1 MPLLPILIFL
11 PMAMAL
17 VAIAAGR
24 CGHGLRDGIVGGT
37 GAVIFGLCVLVAV
50 SGGGA
55 YSIPA
60 FCGFGL
66 TLRAD
71 GFRALYCC
79 VASFMWMMTGFF
91 TPDYMSHGHART
103 RYAFFNLMTLG
114 ATLGVFLSDDLYTT
128 FVFFEIMSFTSYVW
142 VAQEETEGALKA
154 AGTYLAVAVIGGLT
168 TLMGLFLLH
177 FHLGTLSFDGL
188 QTAMAAAGDKP
199 VLTVAAWLTL
209 VGFAGKAGMFP
220 VHIWLPKA
228 HPVAPAPAS
237 ALLSGIL
244 TKSGVFGLIVIC
256 SRLMPGN
263 AAFGNALLV
272 LASITMF
279 MGALLALFSTDLKR
293 TLACS
298 SMSQIGFIAV
308 GLSMMVLLG
317 EHGSLAAYGTVMHMA
332 NHSLIK
338 LVLFMCAGVVYMN
351 AHALDLNEIR
361 GFGRKKPLLHIA
373 FFLGATSIACIPPI
387 GSGYNSKSLL
397 HEAILEL
404 IVHNQ
409 EHGHIWLP
417 YKAAEILF
425 LISGGLTVAY
435 MVKLYV
441 CIFWQK
447 HPTRQAQFDSQ
458 RQYMKPLSAAAILI
472 SAVIL
477 PFLGALPEMTL
488 GYLGEQSAHFFGQHA
503 VEHAIPYFSL
513 ANLEGAAI
521 SISIGAAVYL
531 LIVRPLLMRKGEYIN
546 RWPAWLDLE
555 TLLYKPLLMDVLPT
569 AADLVV
575 GTLARLP
582 DSRLV
587 KVYIPG
593 AVTFVTR
600 TLASIPDG
608 TLVTRVIPALV
619 TGLTRFF
626 AELPEHLVMLMRRI
640 FFRKRRTR
648 AAIPVGTPFT
658 YACGMALNA
667 VAAFLNRTLLRR
679 KPLPTDFEVI
689 LAASWH
695 ELKEDTRALTV
706 SVSFGLLLLCVGLF
720 ITCLYLLR

>member
-1 MPLLPILIFL
+1 MALLPVVILL
-11 PMAMAL
+11 PMVMAAICVLAGRVGNALRDAL
-17 VAIAAGR
+17 VS
-24 CGHGLRDGIVGGT
+24 LT
-37 GAVIFGLCVLVAV
+37 GAVIFALCVLIAV
-50 SGGGA
+50 MGGGEFA
-55 YSIPA
+55 IPA

-66 TLRAD
+66 TLKAD
-71 GFRALYCC
+71 GFRMLYSCI
-79 VASFMWMMTGFF
+79 AAFMWMMSGFF
-91 TPDYMSHGHART
+91 TPDYMRHGHART
-103 RYAFFNLMTLG
+103 RYSFFNLMTLG

-188 QTAMAAAGDKP
+188 QAAMAASGSKP
-199 VLTVAAWLTL
+199 VLTVATWLTL

-244 TKSGVFGLIVIC
+244 TKSGIFGLIVIC

-279 MGALLALFSTDLKR
+279 LGALLALFSTDLKR

-298 SMSQIGFIAV
+298 SMSQVGFIAV

-317 EHGSLAAYGTVMHMA
+317 AEGSLAAYGTVMHMA

-351 AHALDLNEIR
+351 AHSLDLNEIR
-361 GFGRKKPLLHIA
+361 GFGRKKPLLHLA

-404 IVHNQ
+404 IHELQ
-409 EHGHIWLP
+409 LHGHMWWP

-435 MVKLYV
+435 MIKLYI

-447 HPTRQAQFDSQ
+447 NPTRQEEYDEQY
-458 RQYMKPLSAAAILI
+458 RYMKPLSALAIVL
-472 SAVIL
+472 SAIVL
-477 PFLGALPEMTL
+477 PVLGALPGKTL
-488 GYLGEQSAHFFGQHA
+488 EWLAVQSESFFGQHA
-503 VEHAIPYFSL
+503 PHHAIHYFSME
-513 ANLEGAAI
+513 NLEGAAI
-521 SISIGAAVYL
+521 SISIGLVVYL
-531 LIVRPLLMRKGEYIN
+531 LICRPLLMKKGAYLN
-546 RWPAWLDLE
+546 RWPAKLDLE
-555 TLLYKPLLMDVLPT
+555 TLLYRPLLMIV
-569 AADLVV
+569 
-575 GTLARLP
+575 
-582 DSRLV
+582 
-587 KVYIPG
+587 IPG
-593 AVTFVTR
+593 
-600 TLASIPDG
+600 I
-608 TLVTRVIPALV
+608 V
-619 TGLTRFF
+619 TGVVRFF
-626 AELPEHLVMLMRRI
+626 AELPENIVMLGRKSI
-640 FFRKRRTR
+640 FSHRRTR
-648 AAIPVGTPFT
+648 KEIPVGNAVTWT
-658 YACGMALNA
+658 LGRMLNSVARVLNA
-667 VAAFLNRTLLRR
+667 TFLRR
-679 KPLPTDFEVI
+679 KPMRTDFEVV

-695 ELKEDTRALTV
+695 EIKEDTRTLTV
-706 SVSFGLLLLCVGLF
+706 SVSFGLLLLCVGLLA
-720 ITCLYLLR
+720 TCLYLMR

>member
-1 MPLLPILIFL
+1 MALLPVLIFL

-17 VAIAAGR
+17 VAILAGR
-24 CGHGLRDGIVGGT
+24 CSHGLRDGLVSLT
-37 GAVIFGLCVLVAV
+37 GAVVFGLCVLVAFQ
-50 SGGGA
+50 GGGS
-55 YSIPA
+55 YEIPA

-66 TLRAD
+66 TLKAD
-71 GFRALYCC
+71 GFRALYAC
-79 VASFMWMMTGFF
+79 VAAFMWMMTGFF

-103 RYAFFNLMTLG
+103 RYSFFNLMTLG

-128 FVFFEIMSFTSYVW
+128 FIFFEIMSFTSYVW
-142 VAQEETEGALKA
+142 VAQEETPGALKA

-168 TLMGLFLLH
+168 TLMGLFLLY

-188 QTAMAAAGDKP
+188 QAAMAAAGNQP
-199 VLTVAAWLTL
+199 VLTVATWLTL

-244 TKSGVFGLIVIC
+244 TKSGIFGLIVIC

-263 AAFGNALLV
+263 EAFGNALLI

-279 MGALLALFSTDLKR
+279 LGALLALFSVDLKR

-298 SMSQIGFIAV
+298 SMSQVGFIAV

-409 EHGHIWLP
+409 EHGHIWMP

-435 MVKLYV
+435 MIKLYI

-447 HPTRQAQFDSQ
+447 NPTRQEEFDAQKG
-458 RQYMKPLSAAAILI
+458 YMKPLSAAAILL
-472 SAVIL
+472 SAAVL
-477 PFLGALPEMTL
+477 PVLGALPEKTL
-488 GYLGEQSAHFFGQHA
+488 GFLGDQSAHFFGQHE
-503 VEHAIPYFSL
+503 VGHAIPYFSA

-521 SISIGAAVYL
+521 SIGIGLAVYL
-531 LIVRPLLMRKGEYIN
+531 LVCRPLLMRKTEGGREYVN
-546 RWPAWLDLE
+546 RWPARLDLE
-555 TLLYKPLLMDVLPT
+555 ELLYRPLLMKWLPG

-582 DSRLV
+582 DSKLV
-587 KVYIPG
+587 KV
-593 AVTFVTR
+593 
-600 TLASIPDG
+600 
-608 TLVTRVIPALV
+608 VIPACV
-619 TGLTRFF
+619 TGVIRFF
-626 AELPEHLVMLMRRI
+626 AELPERLVMLGRNTL
-640 FFRKRRTR
+640 FNKRR
-648 AAIPVGTPFT
+648 AHQPIPVGTPVT
-658 YACGMALNA
+658 YAVGKALNGLA
-667 VAAFLNRTLLRR
+667 GFLNRTILRR
-679 KPLPTDFEVI
+679 RPMRTDFEVL

-695 ELKEDTRALTV
+695 ELKEDTRTLTV

-720 ITCLYLLR
+720 LTCLYLLR

>member
-1 MPLLPILIFL
+1 MALLPVLIFL

-17 VAIAAGR
+17 VAIVAGR
-24 CGHGLRDGIVGGT
+24 VGNALRDAIVSLT
-37 GAVIFGLCVLVAV
+37 GAVIFGLCVLVTV
-50 SGGGA
+50 MGGGEFTV
-55 YSIPA
+55 PA

-66 TLRAD
+66 TLKAD
-71 GFRALYCC
+71 GFRSLYACI
-79 VASFMWMMTGFF
+79 ASFMWMMTGFF
-91 TPDYMSHGHART
+91 TPDYMRHGHART

-188 QTAMAAAGDKP
+188 QAAMAAAGNQP
-199 VLTVAAWLTL
+199 VLTVATWLTL

-244 TKSGVFGLIVIC
+244 TKSGIFGLIVIC

-263 AAFGNALLV
+263 AAFGNALLI

-279 MGALLALFSTDLKR
+279 LGALLALFSTDLKR

-298 SMSQIGFIAV
+298 SMSQVGFIAV

-351 AHALDLNEIR
+351 AHSLDLNEIR

-404 IVHNQ
+404 IVHQQ
-409 EHGHIWLP
+409 EHGHMWIP

-435 MVKLYV
+435 MIKLYI
-441 CIFWQK
+441 CLFWQK
-447 HPTRQAQFDSQ
+447 NPTRQAEYDEQYS
-458 RQYMKPLSAAAILI
+458 YMKPLSTLAILL
-472 SAVIL
+472 SAIVL
-477 PFLGALPEMTL
+477 PFLGALPEKTL
-488 GYLGEQSAHFFGQHA
+488 EFLAVRSAPFFGQHE
-503 VEHAIPYFSL
+503 VGRAIPYFSM

-521 SISIGAAVYL
+521 SIGIGLMVYL
-531 LIVRPLLMRKGEYIN
+531 LICRPLLMKKGEYLN
-546 RWPAWLDLE
+546 RWPAKLDLE
-555 TLLYKPLLMDVLPT
+555 TLLYQPLLMKWLPG
-569 AADLVV
+569 AADLIV

-582 DSRLV
+582 DSKLV
-587 KVYIPG
+587 RVVIPG
-593 AVTFVTR
+593 
-600 TLASIPDG
+600 I
-608 TLVTRVIPALV
+608 V
-619 TGLTRFF
+619 TGAVRFF
-626 AELPEHLVMLMRRI
+626 AELPENIVMLGRSTV
-640 FFRKRRTR
+640 FTPRRTR
-648 AAIPVGTPFT
+648 KEIPVGNAVTWHL
-658 YACGMALNA
+658 GRLLNA
-667 VAAFLNRTLLRR
+667 FAKLLNSTLLRN
-679 KPLPTDFEVI
+679 KPMRTDFEVV

-695 ELKEDTRALTV
+695 ELKEDTRTLTV
-706 SVSFGLLLLCVGLF
+706 SVSFGLLLLCVGLLL
-720 ITCLYLLR
+720 TCLYLMR

>member
-1 MPLLPILIFL
+1 MALLPVVILL
-11 PMAMAL
+11 PMVMAAICVLAGRVGNALRDAL
-17 VAIAAGR
+17 VS
-24 CGHGLRDGIVGGT
+24 LT
-37 GAVIFGLCVLVAV
+37 GAGIFGLCVLIAV
-50 SGGGA
+50 MGGGEFA
-55 YSIPA
+55 IPA

-66 TLRAD
+66 TLKAD
-71 GFRALYCC
+71 GFRMLYSCI
-79 VASFMWMMTGFF
+79 AAFMWMMSGFF
-91 TPDYMSHGHART
+91 TPDYMRHGHART
-103 RYAFFNLMTLG
+103 RYSFFNLMTLG

-188 QTAMAAAGDKP
+188 QAAMAAAGNKP
-199 VLTVAAWLTL
+199 VLTVATWLTL

-244 TKSGVFGLIVIC
+244 TKSGIFGLIVIC

-279 MGALLALFSTDLKR
+279 LGALLALFSTDLKR

-298 SMSQIGFIAV
+298 SMSQVGFIAV

-317 EHGSLAAYGTVMHMA
+317 AEGSLAAYGTVMHMA

-351 AHALDLNEIR
+351 AHSLDLNEIR
-361 GFGRKKPLLHIA
+361 GFGRKKPLLHLA

-404 IVHNQ
+404 IHELQ
-409 EHGHIWLP
+409 LHGHMWWP

-435 MVKLYV
+435 MIKLYI

-447 HPTRQAQFDSQ
+447 NPTRQEEYDEQY
-458 RQYMKPLSAAAILI
+458 RYMKPLSALAIVL
-472 SAVIL
+472 SAIVL
-477 PFLGALPEMTL
+477 PVLGALPGKTL
-488 GYLGEQSAHFFGQHA
+488 EWLAVQSESFFGQHA
-503 VEHAIPYFSL
+503 PHHAIHYFSME
-513 ANLEGAAI
+513 NLEGAAI
-521 SISIGAAVYL
+521 SIGIGLVVYL
-531 LIVRPLLMRKGEYIN
+531 LICRPLLMKKGAYLN
-546 RWPAWLDLE
+546 RWPAKLDLE
-555 TLLYKPLLMDVLPT
+555 TLLYRPLLMIV
-569 AADLVV
+569 
-575 GTLARLP
+575 
-582 DSRLV
+582 
-587 KVYIPG
+587 IPG
-593 AVTFVTR
+593 
-600 TLASIPDG
+600 I
-608 TLVTRVIPALV
+608 V
-619 TGLTRFF
+619 TGVVRFF
-626 AELPEHLVMLMRRI
+626 AELPENIVMLGRKSI
-640 FFRKRRTR
+640 FSHRRTR
-648 AAIPVGTPFT
+648 KEIPVGNAVTWT
-658 YACGMALNA
+658 LGRMLNGVARLLNA
-667 VAAFLNRTLLRR
+667 TFLRR
-679 KPLPTDFEVI
+679 KPMRTDFEVV

-695 ELKEDTRALTV
+695 EIKEHTRTLTV
-706 SVSFGLLLLCVGLF
+706 SVSFGLLLLCVGLLA
-720 ITCLYLLR
+720 TCLYLMR